1 MKPIVRNTI
10 AVVVGLVVGNIVN
23 LSLIQAGYSVFPTG
37 IDVNDMEALAK
48 FLEDAD
54 SKFFIFPFIA
64 HAAGTLFGA
73 IVAAIISKNRKVTVA
88 LIIGAFFLLG
98 GIAMSFLLPAPSW
111 FIAMD
116 LIAAYF
122 PMALIGAMI
131 AKGLRRKR

>member
-23 LSLIQAGYSVFPTG
+23 ISLIQAGYSVFPTG
-37 IDVNDMEALAK
+37 IDNDDMDALAK

-64 HAAGTLFGA
+64 HAAGTLIGA
-73 IVAAIISKNRKVTVA
+73 IVAALISKNRKVTVA
-88 LIIGAFFLLG
+88 LIVGTFFLLG
-98 GIAMSFLLPAPSW
+98 GIAISFIIPAPSW
-111 FIAMD
+111 FVAMD

-122 PMALIGAMI
+122 PMALIGALLV
-131 AKGLRRKR
+131 KSLRRKR